1 MEKEKVKNVDSIN
14 SELAI
19 QAIELSKIADKLS
32 SLFIDSESK
41 TAVSVS
47 EHLINIEIMLTN
59 AYLNISDVVENIN
72 KLNKD

>member
-1 MEKEKVKNVDSIN
+1 MNKEKVKKVDSIN

-32 SLFIDSESK
+32 SLFIDLECK
-41 TAVSVS
+41 NAASVS
-47 EHLINIEIMLTN
+47 EHLINIEIMLTT
-59 AYLNISDVVENIN
+59 AYLNISDVVEIIN

>member
-1 MEKEKVKNVDSIN
+1 MEKEKVKILDSIN

-19 QAIELSKIADKLS
+19 QAIELSEISDKLC
-32 SLFIDSESK
+32 SLIIDVECK
-41 TAVSVS
+41 NAKSVC

-59 AYLNISDVVENIN
+59 AYLNISDIVENIN

>member
-1 MEKEKVKNVDSIN
+1 MKKEKVKNVDSIN

-32 SLFIDSESK
+32 SLFIDLECK
-41 TAVSVS
+41 NAASVI
-47 EHLINIEIMLTN
+47 EHMTNIEIMLTN
-59 AYLNISDVVENIN
+59 AYLNISDLVENIY

>member
-1 MEKEKVKNVDSIN
+1 MNREKVKNVESIN

-19 QAIELSKIADKLS
+19 QAIELSKISDKLS
-32 SLFIDSESK
+32 SLFIDFECK
-41 TAVSVS
+41 NAASVS

>member
-1 MEKEKVKNVDSIN
+1 MKKEKVKKVDSIN

-32 SLFIDSESK
+32 ILFIDLEFEN
-41 TAVSVS
+41 AASVS
-47 EHLINIEIMLTN
+47 GHLVNIEIMLTT
-59 AYLNISDVVENIN
+59 AYLNISDMVEIIN

>member
-1 MEKEKVKNVDSIN
+1 MNKEKVKNVDSIN

-19 QAIELSKIADKLS
+19 QAIELSEIADKLS
-32 SLFIDSESK
+32 SLFIDLECK
-41 TAVSVS
+41 NAASVS

-59 AYLNISDVVENIN
+59 AYLNISDVMENID

>member
-32 SLFIDSESK
+32 SLFIDLECK
-41 TAVSVS
+41 NTATVS
-47 EHLINIEIMLTN
+47 EHLVNIEIMLTN
-59 AYLNISDVVENIN
+59 AYLNISDMVENIY

>member
-1 MEKEKVKNVDSIN
+1 MNREKVKNVDSIN

-19 QAIELSKIADKLS
+19 QAIELSEIADKLS
-32 SLFIDSESK
+32 SLFIDLESK
-41 TAVSVS
+41 NAASVS
-47 EHLINIEIMLTN
+47 EHLININIMLTN